1 MEKTFNDY
9 LLEFDTKYSDVD
21 KFDNSFY
28 ENEIWVKSFISKANA
43 KDTKWLYSEEYIR
56 ARFVYSMVNSGKYSK
71 EYICVEFW
79 YPKWN
84 TKTPLKPDIAIFK
97 NKNRFEEFEK
107 AKSSKDFKW
116 FRKNTLAIFE
126 TKKNN
131 KSIESAIEN
140 QLRSAMSE
148 NESEDRIFW
157 VYFDDED
164 WVLIFKK
171 IWNSEIRRFYENKE
185 LYLNGINGLWFN
197 NRDNIWDLPS
207 QIDFIENNES
217 ISDLTK
223 LKTDNLDAIDEVNFK
238 DVMNLLK
245 RENDKIKPKNNERDL
260 IVEFLTLK
268 VFDEKR
274 SKKENRYL
282 EFYVLD
288 SEIKNWNWTKEFR
301 ERMIKL
307 YKEAKRKYEKVLSK
321 SFFWYEDNLMP
332 SDTNDE
338 KFLIEVIKIFQRK
351 AILKSKNESFNQII
365 FNNFWSDSQKAD
377 KGQFF
382 TPVPV
387 VKSIIKVLNPIKW
400 EELCDPCSWICDFLA
415 MWFRHSHRNDE
426 DYPDNASH
434 YFWFDLEKWN
444 LKLAELNLV
453 LNGDGWASFRDMN
466 SLSQKLRDDTLE
478 PLKEWLFITENYN
491 IEDWSPK
498 ENPDLTLKK
507 FDVIATNPPFWKG
520 RDLKTW
526 AKWQWDLPK
535 ETISLYETYKEKSK
549 KDNWIYWDLP
559 KSMDMWVLFLEN
571 AYKLLE
577 EGWRL
582 WIVLSNSIASIK
594 EWESVRSWF
603 ISKMRIVWLFDLP
616 ANTFWETWVATT
628 VIVAYKPT
636 KTELLNWILDKDYE
650 VFIKEIENIG
660 YEVKTVKRAIEFKPT
675 YIINE
680 ETFENTNEVM
690 EDFTSL
696 QSEFKEFLQRQEE
709 EIKEAFHLDKMD

>member
-1 MEKTFNDY
+1 
-9 LLEFDTKYSDVD
+9 
-21 KFDNSFY
+21 
-28 ENEIWVKSFISKANA
+28 
-43 KDTKWLYSEEYIR
+43 
-56 ARFVYSMVNSGKYSK
+56 
-71 EYICVEFW
+71 
-79 YPKWN
+79 
-84 TKTPLKPDIAIFK
+84 
-97 NKNRFEEFEK
+97 
-107 AKSSKDFKW
+107 
-116 FRKNTLAIFE
+116 
-126 TKKNN
+126 
-131 KSIESAIEN
+131 
-140 QLRSAMSE
+140 
-148 NESEDRIFW
+148 
-157 VYFDDED
+157 
-164 WVLIFKK
+164 
-171 IWNSEIRRFYENKE
+171 
-185 LYLNGINGLWFN
+185 
-197 NRDNIWDLPS
+197 
-207 QIDFIENNES
+207 
-217 ISDLTK
+217 
-223 LKTDNLDAIDEVNFK
+223 
-238 DVMNLLK
+238 
-245 RENDKIKPKNNERDL
+245 
-260 IVEFLTLK
+260 
-268 VFDEKR
+268 
-274 SKKENRYL
+274 
-282 EFYVLD
+282 
-288 SEIKNWNWTKEFR
+288 
-301 ERMIKL
+301 
-307 YKEAKRKYEKVLSK
+307 
-321 SFFWYEDNLMP
+321 MP

-377 KGQFF
+377 KWQFF

-453 LNGDGWASFRDMN
+453 LNGDWWASLRDMN

-478 PLKEWLFITENYN
+478 PLKEGLFTTENYN

-535 ETISLYETYKEKSK
+535 EIISLYETYKEKSK
-549 KDNWIYWDLP
+549 KDDWTYWDLP

-636 KTELLNWILDKDYE
+636 KQELLKGILDKDYE

-660 YEVKTVKRAIEFKPT
+660 YEIKTVKRAIEFKPT

-680 ETFENTNEVM
+680 ETFENTNKVM

-696 QSEFKEFLQRQEE
+696 QIEFKEFLQRQEE
-709 EIKEAFHLDKMD
+709 EIKTAFHLDKMD